1 MDWLKIK
8 KTDPN
13 VMKLVLLTLSGAAL
27 WLWAMLIEELHSQ
40 ALLQALYWVP
50 SLSPAPSNFPSPY
63 SLHDLSAVSV

>member
-40 ALLQALYWVP
+40 ALLQALY
-50 SLSPAPSNFPSPY
+50 
-63 SLHDLSAVSV
+63 